1 MSLPALTGS
10 GASVLETFSTGVDV
24 TVVVAAAPA
33 TGAVS
38 FESIVYEPFV
48 MTVPFASGLFTRTTS
63 STEDDTPVLRAPI
76 VQVTLPPA
84 IVQPVLVITVPFRS
98 GLFARTTSC
107 TDPDAPALTAPMF
120 QVTTPA
126 DSVPPPAAD
135 TKDVLAGSGSRR
147 TTPVALLVPVFW

>member
-38 FESIVYEPFV
+38 FES
-48 MTVPFASGLFTRTTS
+48 
-63 STEDDTPVLRAPI
+63 
-76 VQVTLPPA
+76 

-126 DSVPPPAAD
+126 DSVPPPVAD